1 MTLVNLS
8 KPVHKDINN
17 LVDDFFNGI
26 PTLFNPGFN
35 KSVWNGLV
43 PVNVNESKD
52 AYHLEVVAPGLDKND
67 FKVNIDGDTLT
78 VSAEIKNE
86 IKEETDKRIRNE
98 YSYRSFK
105 RSFTLDE
112 KIDASNIDAKYV
124 NGILTL
130 NLAKKAEVKEA
141 AKEIIIQ

>member
-1 MTLVNLS
+1 MTLVNLNR
-8 KPVHKDINN
+8 PAHKDFNN

-26 PTLFNPGFN
+26 PALFNPGFN

-43 PVNVNESKD
+43 PVNVKESKD

-86 IKEETDKRIRNE
+86 VKEETDTKIRNE

-112 KIDASNIDAKYV
+112 KIDASNIDARYV
-124 NGILTL
+124 NGVLTL
-130 NLAKKAEVKEA
+130 NLPKKTEVKEA